1 MESRNPGNV
10 ENEILCDTLFEKFL
24 PKLIDIY
31 VPMEK
36 LSFTCTLKSDYT
48 IQALLMETNHSIIE
62 SFGLGLGL
70 ESFMT

>member
-1 MESRNPGNV
+1 MRYFA
-10 ENEILCDTLFEKFL
+10 ILYLKNSF